1 MSSTDLKDQAGILPF
16 RTVGHHTVMTA
27 HGEAIERV
35 YRDHGER
42 LWRALLGYTGDPELA
57 RDAAAEAFAQAL
69 ARNGELSSA
78 ADWVW
83 VAAFRIARGLLKDR
97 PHTEPA
103 SEHPAYEL
111 PETVV
116 DVVRAL
122 ALVSERQRI
131 AILLHDYGDRPTSEV
146 AAMLG
151 ISTATV
157 YVHLS
162 QGRKRLRGL
171 LEDIDG

>member
-1 MSSTDLKDQAGILPF
+1 M
-16 RTVGHHTVMTA
+16 GHDSAMTA
-27 HGEAIERV
+27 QREAIEQV

-42 LWRALLGYTGDPELA
+42 LWRALLGYTGDPEIA

-69 ARNGELSSA
+69 ARNGDLRSP

-83 VAAFRIARGLLKDR
+83 VSAFRIARGLMRDR
-97 PHTEPA
+97 PRAQPTPT
-103 SEHPAYEL
+103 SLRSAYDL
-111 PETVV
+111 PEPVV
-116 DVVRAL
+116 DVVRSL
-122 ALVSERQRI
+122 AQISERQR
-131 AILLHDYGDRPTSEV
+131 LVVVLHDYADRPTSEV

-162 QGRKRLRGL
+162 QGRRRLRKL
-171 LEDIDG
+171 LEGPDG